1 MIIDF
6 IESGK
11 SVYIE
16 GTDVASGLQGT
27 SLFSYFGNSFDGEGG
42 NMNVQ
47 YLAGVPGT
55 FADPIMVDY
64 QYFSESDYGV
74 DELGAAS
81 AGICVQSQDMIGRVS
96 YWDGPDGTYRA
107 MMSSILFG
115 SIIDGTGNNNKAA
128 LLSRYYSF
136 MKIPPVS
143 VDPPN
148 SSSNDIVLQ
157 NYPNPFSASTLIS
170 YSIPAH
176 QNNISLE
183 IFDIKGRKIK
193 EFSSLQQD
201 GTIVW
206 DGSDHFGN
214 KVSNGVYLYKF
225 RGVDSD
231 VHKMMYIK

>member
-6 IESGK
+6 ITEGK

-27 SLFSYFGNSFDGEGG
+27 SLFSYFGNTFNGEGDD
-42 NMNVQ
+42 MNVQ
-47 YLAGVPGT
+47 DLAGVPGT
-55 FADPIMVDY
+55 FADPIVVDY

-81 AGICVQSQDMIGRVS
+81 AGICIQSQDTKGRVT

-115 SIIDGTGNNNKAA
+115 SIIDGSGINNKAF

-136 MKIPPVS
+136 LKILPVS

-148 SSSNDIVLQ
+148 SPSNEIVLK

-170 YSIPAH
+170 FSIPTH
-176 QNNISLE
+176 HNNISLE
-183 IFDIKGRKIK
+183 IFDIKGRKVK

-201 GTIVW
+201 GTIIW

-214 KVSNGVYLYKF
+214 KVSNGIYFYKF
-225 RGVDSD
+225 QGTDSG
-231 VHKMMYIK
+231 VHKMIYIK

>member
-1 MIIDF
+1 M
-6 IESGK
+6 
-11 SVYIE
+11 YIE

-27 SLFSYFGNSFDGEGG
+27 SLFSYFGNTFDGEGG

-47 YLAGVPGT
+47 DLAGVPGS
-55 FADPIMVDY
+55 FADPVVVDY

-81 AGICVQSQDMIGRVS
+81 AGICIQSQDTKGRVT

-107 MMSSILFG
+107 VMSSILFG
-115 SIIDGTGNNNKAA
+115 SIIDGTGTNNKAA
-128 LLSRYYSF
+128 LLSRYHSF

-143 VDPPN
+143 VDPSNLP
-148 SSSNDIVLQ
+148 SNDIVLQ
-157 NYPNPFSASTLIS
+157 NYPNPFSSSTVIS
-170 YSIPAH
+170 YSLPAH

-183 IFDIKGRKIK
+183 IYDIKGRKIK
-193 EFSSLQQD
+193 EFSSLQND

-214 KVSNGVYLYKF
+214 KVSSGVYLYKF
-225 RGVDSD
+225 HGTDNA
-231 VHKMMYIK
+231 VHKMMFIK

>member
-6 IESGK
+6 INSGK

-16 GTDVASGLQGT
+16 GTDVASGMQGT
-27 SLFSYFGNSFDGEGG
+27 SLFSYFGNTFDGEGG

-47 YLAGVPGT
+47 DLAGVPGT

-81 AGICVQSQDMIGRVS
+81 AGICVQSQDMIGRVT
-96 YWDGPDGTYRA
+96 YWDGPGGTYRA

-115 SIIDGTGNNNKAA
+115 SIIDGTGSNNKAA

-148 SSSNDIVLQ
+148 SPSNDILMQ
-157 NYPNPFSASTLIS
+157 NYPNPFSVSTLIS
-170 YSIPAH
+170 YSIPTH
-176 QNNISLE
+176 QNSITFE
-183 IFDIKGRKIK
+183 IFDIRGRKIK

-214 KVSNGVYLYKF
+214 KVSNGVYLHKF
-225 RGVDSD
+225 NGNEST

>member
-6 IESGK
+6 ITAGK

-27 SLFSYFGNSFDGEGG
+27 SLFSYFGNTFDGEGG

-47 YLAGVPGT
+47 DLAGVPGS
-55 FADPIMVDY
+55 FADPVVVDY

-81 AGICVQSQDMIGRVS
+81 AGICIQSQDTKGRVT

-107 MMSSILFG
+107 VMSSILFG
-115 SIIDGTGNNNKAA
+115 SIIDGTGTNNKAA
-128 LLSRYYSF
+128 LLSRYHSF

-143 VDPPN
+143 VDPSNLP
-148 SSSNDIVLQ
+148 SNDIVLQ
-157 NYPNPFSASTLIS
+157 NYPNPFSSSTVIS
-170 YSIPAH
+170 YSLPAH

-183 IFDIKGRKIK
+183 IYDIKGRKIK
-193 EFSSLQQD
+193 EFSSLQND

-214 KVSNGVYLYKF
+214 KVSSGVYLYKF
-225 RGVDSD
+225 HGTDNA
-231 VHKMMYIK
+231 VHKMMFIK